1 MSKLTLSVSPQIRNR
16 LTTTNLMLDVV
27 IALIP
32 ALVAASVIFGLRAL
46 VLTAVCVA
54 TCVLSEFVFQIILK
68 RPTTINDL
76 SAVVTGM
83 LLAFNLPVTMPVWQA
98 VFGSVVAIIVVKQL
112 FGGLGFNFA
121 NPAITARIVLF
132 TSFTNSMS
140 NWIDPAGTFLKFNWS
155 NADMVATATPL
166 STLKP
171 TGEGA
176 IPSLMEMFLGVEG
189 GCIGE
194 TCALALLLGGVYLIL
209 RRVIT
214 FHIPLTFILT
224 VFILSLIAAPQG
236 ANNLTY
242 ATAQIL
248 SGGLFLGAIF
258 MATDYVT
265 SPITSWGKVVF
276 AIGCGAMTFVIRF
289 WGGNPGG
296 VSFAILF
303 MNRLTPYINKLTATK
318 PFGGV
323 DADE

>member
-1 MSKLTLSVSPQIRNR
+1 MSKLTLSVSPQIRSR
-16 LTTTNLMLDVV
+16 FTTTNLMLDVV
-27 IALIP
+27 IALVP
-32 ALVAASVIFGLRAL
+32 ALIASVVIFGLRAL
-46 VLTAVCVA
+46 VLTAVCV
-54 TCVLSEFVFQIILK
+54 TSCLLSEFIFQTVLK
-68 RPTTINDL
+68 KPTTINDL

-83 LLAFNLPVTMPVWQA
+83 LLAYNLPVTMPLWQA
-98 VFGSVVAIIVVKQL
+98 VLGSVVAIIVVKQL

-132 TSFTNSMS
+132 LSFTNSMS
-140 NWIDPAGTFLKFNWS
+140 TWIDPSNTFFRFNWS
-155 NADMVATATPL
+155 DADMIASATPL

-171 TGEGA
+171 GSQDA
-176 IPSLMEMFLGVEG
+176 IPSLMDMFLGIEG

-214 FHIPLTFILT
+214 FHIPVVYIAT
-224 VFILSLIAAPQG
+224 VFVLSMIATPDG
-236 ANNLTY
+236 ANTLTY

-265 SPITSWGKVVF
+265 TPLTRWGEVIF
-276 AIGCGAMTFVIRF
+276 ALGCGVMTFIIRY
-289 WGGNPGG
+289 WGSNPGG

-303 MNRLTPYINKLTATK
+303 MNLLTPYINKFTATK

-323 DADE
+323 EK